1 MKFTLVGALT
11 LLLASVVA
19 AQEGGN
25 STDGGGSACTLCL
38 QNTLRALPLCKDI
51 NITIGEFNPGVSSE
65 YAVCLCSSINGTW
78 IDNCKG
84 DTLCGPG
91 IESFKSAYGSN
102 LQQAG
107 LQCNGTKP
115 TFIPPPADPVAPT
128 GPGAASP
135 TKGAGGT
142 SWGQSTAAPSALF
155 MQFMGAVAV
164 AAGVGA
170 SLL

>member
-1 MKFTLVGALT
+1 MKFTLVGTLT
-11 LLLASVVA
+11 ILLASTAA

-25 STDGGGSACTLCL
+25 STDGGGASCTLCL
-38 QNTLRALPLCKDI
+38 QNALRALPLCKDL
-51 NITIGEFNPGVSSE
+51 NITVGEFNPGVSPE

-78 IDNCKG
+78 IDACKG
-84 DTLCGPG
+84 DSLCGPD
-91 IESFKSAYGSN
+91 IESFKGAYGSN
-102 LQQAG
+102 LGHAG

-128 GPGAASP
+128 GPGSASP
-135 TKGAGGT
+135 TTGAGGK
-142 SWGQSTAAPSALF
+142 SFGQKSAVPSALF
-155 MQFMGAVAV
+155 MQIMGAIAV